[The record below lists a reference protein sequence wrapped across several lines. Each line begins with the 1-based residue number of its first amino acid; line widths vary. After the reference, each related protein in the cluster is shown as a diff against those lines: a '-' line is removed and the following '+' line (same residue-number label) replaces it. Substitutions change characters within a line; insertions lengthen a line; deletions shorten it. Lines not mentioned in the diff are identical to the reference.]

1 MKEIRCIWTDKV
13 RDACIEHNWFTCGD
27 LEEYEIFLE
36 YIHKM
41 EFEHK
46 NITTTRLEHIA
57 KKIKHHSDTEYDVAA
72 IMFVLANYCCKS
84 YFMK

>member
-1 MKEIRCIWTDKV
+1 MKEIRCIWTNKV
-13 RDACIEHNWFTCGD
+13 RDACIEHNWFTCGS

-36 YIHKM
+36 YIYKM

-46 NITTTRLEHIA
+46 NITTNRLENIT
-57 KKIKHHSDTEYDVAA
+57 KKIKHYSHTDYDVAA

-84 YFMK
+84 YFE